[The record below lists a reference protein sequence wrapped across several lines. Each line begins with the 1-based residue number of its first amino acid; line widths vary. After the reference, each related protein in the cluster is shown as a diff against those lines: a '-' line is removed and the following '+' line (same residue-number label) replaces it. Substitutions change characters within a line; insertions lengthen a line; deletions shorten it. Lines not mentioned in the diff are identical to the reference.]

1 MTTTRRRGRE
11 GVVARAH
18 GVESVLGALDAEAV
32 ATAAR
37 AVGGREREALG
48 NDAGEVVVAVAASAF
63 ATFMTS
69 FMWEKAW
76 KRRVFG
82 SEDEDEEELSLIHI

>member
-1 MTTTRRRGRE
+1 M
-11 GVVARAH
+11 
-18 GVESVLGALDAEAV
+18 
-32 ATAAR
+32 
-37 AVGGREREALG
+37 G

-82 SEDEDEEELSLIHI
+82 SEDEDEEESAGRGDAGAGTRDGGDEREEAAKYHPARRGRVEVSNLR